1 MAARGVTDAV
11 AVATREKV
19 SGDVFAVSAC
29 HPSSARSNRRIC
41 SGLILHRS
49 GVRRCKSGRLRAT
62 DSHDSGASPGNRME
76 VRVLSR
82 SASPAAPL
90 AGSSPLFRTKPTF
103 GQRRTAFLFISAVD
117 DTVETRMHSQLLEIH
132 LFEER
137 SEPGIAAQRIVRR
150 RRQDTDRKKGRPR
163 LVRTLQPSERLVLL
177 AEIGVDHGH
186 LLG

>member
-1 MAARGVTDAV
+1 MAARGLTDAV

-62 DSHDSGASPGNRME
+62 DSHDSGASPGNRVE
-76 VRVLSR
+76 VRVLSHA
-82 SASPAAPL
+82 ASPAAPQ

-103 GQRRTAFLFISAVD
+103 GQRRTAFPFISAVD
-117 DTVETRMHSQLLEIH
+117 GAVEFACAHSFSRFIFL
-132 LFEER
+132 R
-137 SEPGIAAQRIVRR
+137 SVANRGSLRSGSYAGDVRTPTAR
-150 RRQDTDRKKGRPR
+150 KADRASYARSNQANASSSSPR
-163 LVRTLQPSERLVLL
+163 L
-177 AEIGVDHGH
+177 A
-186 LLG
+186 